1 MNDTLSSEPISCICL
16 PSDYSI
22 ALSVIGIVLPLLISE
37 VLPFIPCE
45 ENGILHTI
53 FLKMKCKKINVTPVK
68 N

>member
-1 MNDTLSSEPISCICL
+1 MNDTFSDEPISCIFL

-22 ALSVIGIVLPLLISE
+22 SLSVIGIVLPLLISE

>member
-16 PSDYSI
+16 PSDFSI
-22 ALSVIGIVLPLLISE
+22 AFSVIGIVLPLFISE